1 MVIKKP
7 LQPTKINVTEFS
19 FNKSNHLATEQANG
33 GGKASDDGGVGFF
46 YFGLTGHDII
56 PDAESY

>member
-1 MVIKKP
+1 MAIKKP
-7 LQPTKINVTEFS
+7 LQQTKINVTEFS
-19 FNKSNHLATEQANG
+19 FNKSNHPAREQANG
-33 GGKASDDGGVGFF
+33 EVKAPNDGGVGFF